1 LIEESQYASK
11 PVIVEA
17 VISSSSVS
25 YLVPGK
31 VVSCIEKKDDVIKF
45 EGAIAADD
53 PIHIGFIGT
62 INCSTLSLI
71 QKSPQRRLREK
82 AGSWIEG
89 FSSCM
94 TENYWPLMALIS
106 SRLQTGLR

>member
-1 LIEESQYASK
+1 MIEESQYASK

-62 INCSTLSLI
+62 SEQARDARLKHYFGLSGNCKFEVTSYRTV
-71 QKSPQRRLREK
+71 
-82 AGSWIEG
+82 
-89 FSSCM
+89 
-94 TENYWPLMALIS
+94 
-106 SRLQTGLR
+106 TGLRFGRQSSRWRRGRENS